1 VLFPRE
7 KSSTARRTSQ
17 SAITKQ
23 QPSLFISNKK
33 ELIFNMSSEEATTK
47 SKEEAPGAA
56 VGPSAAAA
64 TAQPSNTTTDT
75 QNPDPAA
82 ATVHQAPAVPA
93 AAAAAAAPASTS
105 GTATSM
111 RPPTA
116 SSSTSHQQQ
125 QHQQHSL
132 TAPLIGSGSVNWEP
146 LRQRLVGSDL
156 EDSLKAAQE
165 LIARLDT
172 HPSTSSQ
179 EFSLMLSALLPA
191 FSSVLAH
198 KTKPTANTNSIED
211 RVRQAVLEWMGKLPS
226 NEALR
231 PHAPHLVAVAMDV
244 LTRDYE
250 DNAVAASRILF
261 DLYKTYRTLPADFVQ
276 PYLEFVAS
284 LYRGL
289 QTAVMRNFSKE
300 VLLGSFPVPV
310 PSVSEPPQEKE
321 DKDAMDIDKKE
332 TTTPMDIDKEDK
344 SAEKAETKPAPGDA
358 ASAASA
364 PPALDATATKL
375 AATPAEKTATPGATT
390 NTPGSPSTI
399 GSLSSPE
406 QPQRIAMKSGLSFR
420 VLTECPLIVMLIFQ
434 LYPKFMKTNIPNL
447 IKFMTEALSL
457 RPPPLQT
464 LLGNTTPG
472 ATSAPGS
479 GSTSENKTDISL
491 KRAYHART
499 RELVAAQAKTL
510 SFLTYL
516 LRTFSTELKPY
527 EDRLANNVVTLMTT
541 CPRESIATRKELLVA
556 TRHLLNSDFRAGFY
570 RHIDSILDER
580 VLIGTSLSSYSSRS
594 DPTLIR
600 PLAYTTLS
608 DFVQHVR
615 TLLSMTQMSKVV
627 CLFSRVLHDSSL
639 TLPLTTQYTAVRTLL
654 SVLDL
659 IFHNKDP
666 NGQIGRDILVRVMDT
681 LTDKLQALSDYFP
694 VVYEAE
700 KAREAL
706 EAKRHFSKESSTD
719 AIMDT
724 EKPGERN
731 PLSWLLSD
739 HQPTQDS
746 VKDVQNMIRAI
757 IVGQKTVISY
767 LTNYRTQRAEL
778 AAASANDASGVI
790 TSLDTAMPPPGSN
803 EEVSSTML
811 KLTHT
816 EISIIDR
823 HILTSLSALKLLTKA
838 GVLARIARG
847 PTFSPAPK
855 SELEEGR
862 SFGAEKSL
870 ADQHRE
876 ALTYFAASFT
886 ALDPYN
892 LRRSLGCR
900 LGLLI
905 DAIIEDPMVMVIPRH
920 LLGSNSTTS
929 FEFCNILLDYL
940 VDRLDLL
947 GYPQLSGVVFME
959 EQFGRNSVE
968 RDYLRENLHKITQ
981 RPVESDEKLKQQS
994 VTYLQLFERI
1004 LKSLSVFPD
1013 NEAVVRK
1020 HLRRLVVVCL
1030 RTSMENIETWPESYC
1045 MLLRYVFRSISAGK
1059 FEESYK
1065 ELLPLIPTVL
1075 NGLYRVIYS
1084 SQKSVLRCTAIELC
1098 LTIPARLS
1106 SLLPHMNLLL
1116 RIIIPALDSNVGDL
1130 VNLGLRTL
1138 EFWVDNLNPLFLY
1151 PEMSK
1156 HTELFSSLMQALSR
1170 HLKPAPYPYG
1180 LLTLRLLGK
1189 LGGRNRQFLREPML
1203 LCESTSLR
1211 VDSGVAVSCY
1221 WPNNDDDAMDV
1232 DGEPKST
1239 TTEPISLRLPLGEC
1253 ISTLR
1258 SVALARIT
1266 KVRSVVDAKTTK
1278 QGKDQMYLWEC
1289 KIEDFDVD
1297 SYSRDVIEGT
1307 QDDQALAALAVIQ
1320 TATKVVL
1327 EGAGDQSHSETEGI
1341 PDTQQVCVALL
1352 FACMIEVTKV
1362 NAWTLLKDFV
1372 YRIDGETLSESLA
1385 SFVSEPS
1392 SFAADAGVELF
1403 RFLLGGGGSGHD
1415 GPFFDTLIYSLCE
1428 VCCASDWGRQTG
1440 PQKLIC
1446 TMMTELGTEW
1456 TRKHEV
1462 MLIHATLLPLKTV
1475 PRELSSVAIESLQVF
1490 IRVCHT
1496 LYGEHWRDNDSD
1508 KDVRIERDILEASRD
1523 DKGEEGRK
1531 GVSADGEDPK
1541 PGSGTHVALP
1551 CDEVFR
1557 MIVFDLASPQQLV
1570 RYVLAVCPV
1579 LSIIEPIF

>member
-1 VLFPRE
+1 
-7 KSSTARRTSQ
+7 
-17 SAITKQ
+17 
-23 QPSLFISNKK
+23 
-33 ELIFNMSSEEATTK
+33 MSSEDAATG
-47 SKEEAPGAA
+47 KEVAPGAS
-56 VGPSAAAA
+56 VGRPSAAAA
-64 TAQPSNTTTDT
+64 TATGQPISINTDT
-75 QNPDPAA
+75 QNPA
-82 ATVHQAPAVPA
+82 PA
-93 AAAAAAAPASTS
+93 AAAVQASTATPAGAGAGAASTPASSS
-105 GTATSM
+105 GTAVRQPS
-111 RPPTA
+111 A
-116 SSSTSHQQQ
+116 ASSTSYH
-125 QHQQHSL
+125 QHSL
-132 TAPLIGSGSVNWEP
+132 SAPLISGGSVNWEP
-146 LRQRLVGSDL
+146 LRQRLVGPDL

-165 LIARLDT
+165 LIARLET

-198 KTKPTANTNSIED
+198 NTKPTANTNSTED
-211 RVRQAVLEWMGKLPS
+211 RVRQAVLEWIGKLPS

-244 LTRDYE
+244 LTRDYD

-276 PYLEFVAS
+276 RYLEFVAS

-289 QTAVMRNFSKE
+289 QTAVMRNFSKDI
-300 VLLGSFPVPV
+300 LLGSLPVVPAG
-310 PSVSEPPQEKE
+310 PSVTEPPKQNDE
-321 DKDAMDIDKKE
+321 KDAMDIDKKE
-332 TTTPMDIDKEDK
+332 TATRMDIDKEDK
-344 SAEKAETKPAPGDA
+344 SAEEAETQPAPGA
-358 ASAASA
+358 EASAAAS
-364 PPALDATATKL
+364 PALDAGTTTTVANPTEK
-375 AATPAEKTATPGATT
+375 TPAPAATT
-390 NTPGSPSTI
+390 NTAGSPSTV
-399 GSLSSPE
+399 GSLPSPE
-406 QPQRIAMKSGLSFR
+406 HPQRIAMKSVLSFR
-420 VLTECPLIVMLIFQ
+420 VLTECPLIVMLMFQ

-447 IKFMTEALSL
+447 IKVMTEALSL

-464 LLGNTTPG
+464 LLGAG
-472 ATSAPGS
+472 ASSAVGS
-479 GSTSENKTDISL
+479 GGTTENKTEISL

-516 LRTFSTELKPY
+516 LRTFSAELKPY

-570 RHIDSILDER
+570 RHIDSMLDER
-580 VLIGTSLSSYSSRS
+580 VLSGTSLSSHSSRS

-659 IFHNKDP
+659 IYHNKDP

-694 VVYEAE
+694 VVYDAE
-700 KAREAL
+700 KAREVL
-706 EAKRHFSKESSTD
+706 ETKRHFSNESSTGG
-719 AIMDT
+719 ILET
-724 EKPGERN
+724 EERGERN

-746 VKDVQNMIRAI
+746 VRDIQNIIRAI

-767 LTNYRTQRAEL
+767 LSNYRTQRAEL
-778 AAASANDASGVI
+778 AAASANDASGAI

-823 HILTSLSALKLLTKA
+823 HILASLSALKLLTKA
-838 GVLARIARG
+838 GVLARMARG
-847 PTFSPAPK
+847 PTVSPPTK
-855 SELEEGR
+855 SDLGEGR
-862 SFGAEKSL
+862 YSMGEKSL

-886 ALDPYN
+886 ALDSSN
-892 LRRSLGCR
+892 LRRSFGCR

-905 DAIIEDPMVMVIPRH
+905 DAIIEDPMVMVVPRH

-929 FEFCNILLDYL
+929 FEFCTILLDYL

-947 GYPQLSGVVFME
+947 GFPKPSGIIFIE
-959 EQFGRNSVE
+959 EQSGRNSVE
-968 RDYLRENLHKITQ
+968 RDYLRDHLHEILQ
-981 RPVESDEKLKQQS
+981 RPVESEEKRKQQS
-994 VTYLQLFERI
+994 VTFLQLFERI

-1030 RTSMENIETWPESYC
+1030 RTSMENIDSWPESYC
-1045 MLLRYVFRSISAGK
+1045 MLLRYIFRSISAGK

-1084 SQKSVLRCTAIELC
+1084 CQISVLRCTAIELC

-1116 RIIIPALDSNVGDL
+1116 RIIVPALDSNVGDL

-1189 LGGRNRQFLREPML
+1189 LGGKNRQFLREPMV
-1203 LCESTSLR
+1203 LCESMSLR
-1211 VDSGVAVSCY
+1211 VDSGVFVSCF
-1221 WPNNDDDAMDV
+1221 WPNHDVDAMDV
-1232 DGEPKST
+1232 DGESKGPT
-1239 TTEPISLRLPLGEC
+1239 ISPTSLQLPLGEC
-1253 ISTLR
+1253 VSTLR
-1258 SVALARIT
+1258 SVSLARCA
-1266 KVRSVVDAKTTK
+1266 KNGPDVDARTAE
-1278 QGKDQMYLWEC
+1278 QWKDEMYLWEC

-1297 SYSRDVIEGT
+1297 SYSRVVIEET
-1307 QDDQALAALAVIQ
+1307 QDDQAFAALAVLR
-1320 TATKVVL
+1320 TAMKIVL
-1327 EGAGDQSHSETEGI
+1327 ETGDQNQTESQGI
-1341 PDTQQVCVALL
+1341 TDAQQVCVGLL
-1352 FACMIEVTKV
+1352 FACMVEVTKDS
-1362 NAWTLLKDFV
+1362 AWTLLKDFV
-1372 YRIDGETLSESLA
+1372 ARIDCKTLSKSLS

-1392 SFAADAGVELF
+1392 SVAANIGESLL
-1403 RFLLGGGGSGHD
+1403 RFLLGDGGGGSGKD
-1415 GPFFDTLIYSLCE
+1415 GSFCDTLICTLCE
-1428 VCCASDWGRQTG
+1428 VCCASDWGKQTG

-1446 TMMTELGTEW
+1446 VMLTELGTEW
-1456 TRKHEV
+1456 SRKHEV
-1462 MLIHATLLPLKTV
+1462 KLIRATLLPLKTV
-1475 PRELSSVAIESLQVF
+1475 PRELSSAAIESLKAF
-1490 IRVCHT
+1490 ICVCHT
-1496 LYGEHWRDNDSD
+1496 LYGDLWRDADGD
-1508 KDVRIERDILEASRD
+1508 IDETIQRDMLEPSLGS
-1523 DKGEEGRK
+1523 KGEEGRT
-1531 GVSADGEDPK
+1531 GVSGGGEDPK
-1541 PGSGTHVALP
+1541 HASETHATRP

-1557 MIVFDLASPQQLV
+1557 IIVFDLASPQQLV
-1570 RYVLAVCPV
+1570 RYVP
-1579 LSIIEPIF
+1579 PW